1 MTLRISGLLAP
12 AAFAAACCKRPNARS
27 ALPQG
32 RKRAEV
38 GSGRW
43 QWRATAASAVTFA
56 FGLFQPAHA
65 QVTYYYTGNPFV
77 ASAAPDVSPQGCS
90 FYIPD
95 PCINGHVTGT
105 VIYNSPGPGDFS
117 FTLTA
122 NGVTLES
129 NNYNAPS
136 CYVATSGVCELGA
149 EFFVQNGIPTAWD
162 LELVSSETPVSNF
175 AYITTLDGVGRGV
188 PAGAGSDEALFG
200 QGYLGALNI
209 TAVGATDSPGV
220 WTTTP
225 PTCAQILT
233 GAVGSAV
240 LSGQSASTTG
250 EPTTIQVT
258 FAPNYGM
265 TLQQAATAC
274 GFDSTV
280 GASGFNWIQQ
290 KTDPAP
296 SPFFAINLPGPGQ
309 IPGIPT
315 NVVGDS
321 FDPPPHGG
329 YTYQYYDP
337 DPRYVNSYHFGD
349 FSYPFFCNDKYSFL
363 PGNHCAATTNTL
375 SFGDSPVDNCFENA
389 DGTPS
394 LSWATNNNGFGTIGP
409 NGQLTTVKLLCG
421 GKTYRLWVRLLFFTP
436 S

>member
-240 LSGQSASTTG
+240 LSGQGASTTG

-290 KTDPAP
+290 KRTLRLVLFLLSI
-296 SPFFAINLPGPGQ
+296 SPVPVKSPVFPPTSLAIVSTRLLMVDIRTNIMTQTHGMLILTISEIFHIHFFAMTSTASFRGITVPRLRIHSHLAIPRWTIASRMPTAPQVCHGP
-309 IPGIPT
+309 PT
-315 NVVGDS
+315 IMDLAQSVQMVS
-321 FDPPPHGG
+321 
-329 YTYQYYDP
+329 
-337 DPRYVNSYHFGD
+337 
-349 FSYPFFCNDKYSFL
+349 
-363 PGNHCAATTNTL
+363 
-375 SFGDSPVDNCFENA
+375 
-389 DGTPS
+389 
-394 LSWATNNNGFGTIGP
+394 
-409 NGQLTTVKLLCG
+409 
-421 GKTYRLWVRLLFFTP
+421 
-436 S
+436 

>member
-122 NGVTLES
+122 NGVTLKS

-136 CYVATSGVCELGA
+136 SYVATSGVCELGA

-209 TAVGATDSPGV
+209 TAVGATQLPRSLDYDPANLRANPHGCRGLGRFKWAERLDYWGAHNNPGHIRSKLRDD
-220 WTTTP
+220 P
-225 PTCAQILT
+225 
-233 GAVGSAV
+233 
-240 LSGQSASTTG
+240 SAS
-250 EPTTIQVT
+250 
-258 FAPNYGM
+258 
-265 TLQQAATAC
+265 
-274 GFDSTV
+274 S
-280 GASGFNWIQQ
+280 
-290 KTDPAP
+290 
-296 SPFFAINLPGPGQ
+296 
-309 IPGIPT
+309 
-315 NVVGDS
+315 
-321 FDPPPHGG
+321 
-329 YTYQYYDP
+329 
-337 DPRYVNSYHFGD
+337 
-349 FSYPFFCNDKYSFL
+349 
-363 PGNHCAATTNTL
+363 
-375 SFGDSPVDNCFENA
+375 
-389 DGTPS
+389 DG
-394 LSWATNNNGFGTIGP
+394 L
-409 NGQLTTVKLLCG
+409 
-421 GKTYRLWVRLLFFTP
+421 
-436 S
+436 